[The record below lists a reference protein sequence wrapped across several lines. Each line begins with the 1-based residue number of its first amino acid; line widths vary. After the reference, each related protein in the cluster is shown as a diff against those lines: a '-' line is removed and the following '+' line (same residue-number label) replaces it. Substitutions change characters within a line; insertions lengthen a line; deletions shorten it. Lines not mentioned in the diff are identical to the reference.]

1 MLWRCAL
8 LGTVIKLKISN
19 DFAPKS
25 LKIED
30 AKSYHNHNDDQ
41 PDQADSCS
49 LLHGAG

>member
-19 DFAPKS
+19 DVAS
-25 LKIED
+25 EILKKED
-30 AKSYHNHNDDQ
+30 AKSYHNYNDDQ

-49 LLHGAG
+49 LLHDGG